1 MSAVVLRCSN
11 CGTTQSVGGECE
23 ACHEAQVRYYCTN
36 HSPGR
41 WLEGQVCSQCGAVY
55 GRSEPTLRPSK
66 PIPTSRPT
74 SRKSTEASAPSRTG
88 DSRSR
93 GPWGRR
99 TSPTPPSED
108 YITDETV
115 ARAKAIERL
124 RELIGGAYSRR
135 RAPMDVDMPGYSAG
149 PILAGGCLRVVV
161 IIFLMLTLSY
171 CSLSFLGSGLM
182 FYF

>member
-23 ACHEAQVRYYCTN
+23 ACHEAQVRYYCSN
-36 HSPGR
+36 HSPGL
-41 WLEGQVCSQCGAVY
+41 WLEGQVCSRCGAVY

-66 PIPTSRPT
+66 PVPPSRPT
-74 SRKSTEASAPSRTG
+74 SRKSTEASSTG
-88 DSRSR
+88 DFRSR

-99 TSPTPPSED
+99 TPPTPPSEH
-108 YITDETV
+108 YISDETV

-124 RELIGGAYSRR
+124 RELIGGMYSRR

-171 CSLSFLGSGLM
+171 CTLSFLGSGLI